1 MRADAAN
8 AVPEGFLATGSD
20 AEAALSH
27 FITSGTDGG
36 CVLVG
41 HTQDYA
47 AYLPVAVRSLSDSF
61 RPAFTEDAPP
71 TRSKRGS
78 GYRPESWKHPPAT
91 RAKS

>member
-8 AVPEGFLATGSD
+8 AVPAGFLATGSD

-47 AYLPVAVRSLSDSF
+47 AYLPVAVEQ
-61 RPAFTEDAPP
+61 PPVAAFAHCHYPL
-71 TRSKRGS
+71 
-78 GYRPESWKHPPAT
+78 
-91 RAKS
+91 